1 MPIFYTLGMKDWV
14 SAVLYAGI
22 LLILYHL
29 YDYLAR
35 REFISLRRTLISF
48 LAVVAI
54 AGTDPFSD
62 ADSGPPEASRQISIE
77 DVSAVALAPAST
89 LGSRQHEA
97 LLQLKLDDP
106 ELTGWFFKAMSTANT
121 PKVNSYDR
129 PDLPGPRLL

>member
-1 MPIFYTLGMKDWV
+1 MKRCGLPAFVPIFYTLGMKDWV

-54 AGTDPFSD
+54 AALIRFPMRILVRR
-62 ADSGPPEASRQISIE
+62 EASRQISIE
-77 DVSAVALAPAST
+77 DVSAVALAPGLHAGIAS
-89 LGSRQHEA
+89 A
-97 LLQLKLDDP
+97 
-106 ELTGWFFKAMSTANT
+106 
-121 PKVNSYDR
+121 
-129 PDLPGPRLL
+129 

>member
-35 REFISLRRTLISF
+35 REFISLRRTLIGF

-54 AGTDPFSD
+54 AALIRFPMRILVRR
-62 ADSGPPEASRQISIE
+62 EASRQISIE

-106 ELTGWFFKAMSTANT
+106 ELVAGWFFKAMSTANT
-121 PKVNSYDR
+121 PKVQFI
-129 PDLPGPRLL
+129 